1 MDSKKEVQHVY
12 LVGAKSLGAY
22 GGYETFVYK
31 LTEYHQNGKNKMHA
45 VKESIKFARDII
57 VAIYSLVLI
66 VGFKCKKKVK
76 ACILVTN
83 GMGYGGAPLVLLEA
97 AKVYKKNGY
106 KVILYTEFYG
116 DLIKVCRDQKIE
128 VWIVPR
134 GWKMLSKLVLS
145 CKFQFAFVNTAVMY
159 KWVELFEKNNFPTIW
174 WLHEGDSYIDPIA
187 AEMPTHVASS
197 TMVLTVS
204 DRTTMALAKNGIQYK
219 TRMLYYGLDD
229 LAENEET
236 IAQMNGK
243 NIYTFLVMGAICSR
257 KNQLFA
263 IQAYNLLPKKIRAAS
278 KLMLVGTPLDEKDP
292 YYIEF
297 LRVVKQY
304 PEIDYIPRVERSEI
318 PALYRQI
325 NALICCSI
333 DDPLPVVVTE
343 CFMFGKTV
351 IISSGSGQYYMVKDE
366 YDGYSYLESD
376 VNALCKKMISAWS
389 ARDDK
394 AMGEHARNLYTSK
407 FTTRVFEECLMSYTN
422 ELTVN
427 WKGVYVD
434 EAN

>member
-1 MDSKKEVQHVY
+1 
-12 LVGAKSLGAY
+12 
-22 GGYETFVYK
+22 
-31 LTEYHQNGKNKMHA
+31 MHA

-97 AKVYKKNGY
+97 AKVYQKNGY

-187 AEMPTHVASS
+187 AEMPTHVAAS
-197 TMVLTVS
+197 TMVLAVS

-229 LAENEET
+229 LAENEEP

-343 CFMFGKTV
+343 CFMFGKNV

-366 YDGYSYLESD
+366 YDGYS
-376 VNALCKKMISAWS
+376 CI
-389 ARDDK
+389 
-394 AMGEHARNLYTSK
+394 
-407 FTTRVFEECLMSYTN
+407 
-422 ELTVN
+422 
-427 WKGVYVD
+427 
-434 EAN
+434 

>member
-1 MDSKKEVQHVY
+1 
-12 LVGAKSLGAY
+12 
-22 GGYETFVYK
+22 
-31 LTEYHQNGKNKMHA
+31 MHA

-97 AKVYKKNGY
+97 AKVYQKNGY

-197 TMVLTVS
+197 TMILAVS

-229 LAENEET
+229 LAENEEP

-243 NIYTFLVMGAICSR
+243 KIYTFLVMGAICSR

-292 YYIEF
+292 Y
-297 LRVVKQY
+297 
-304 PEIDYIPRVERSEI
+304 
-318 PALYRQI
+318 
-325 NALICCSI
+325 
-333 DDPLPVVVTE
+333 
-343 CFMFGKTV
+343 
-351 IISSGSGQYYMVKDE
+351 
-366 YDGYSYLESD
+366 
-376 VNALCKKMISAWS
+376 
-389 ARDDK
+389 
-394 AMGEHARNLYTSK
+394 
-407 FTTRVFEECLMSYTN
+407 
-422 ELTVN
+422 
-427 WKGVYVD
+427 
-434 EAN
+434 

>member
-1 MDSKKEVQHVY
+1 M
-12 LVGAKSLGAY
+12 
-22 GGYETFVYK
+22 
-31 LTEYHQNGKNKMHA
+31 
-45 VKESIKFARDII
+45 
-57 VAIYSLVLI
+57 
-66 VGFKCKKKVK
+66 
-76 ACILVTN
+76 
-83 GMGYGGAPLVLLEA
+83 LLEA
-97 AKVYKKNGY
+97 AKVYQKNGY

-187 AEMPTHVASS
+187 AEMPTHVAAS
-197 TMVLTVS
+197 TMVLAVS

-229 LAENEET
+229 LAENEEP

-297 LRVVKQY
+297 LRVGKQY
-304 PEIDYIPRVERSEI
+304 PEIDYIPRFERS
-318 PALYRQI
+318 
-325 NALICCSI
+325 
-333 DDPLPVVVTE
+333 
-343 CFMFGKTV
+343 
-351 IISSGSGQYYMVKDE
+351 
-366 YDGYSYLESD
+366 
-376 VNALCKKMISAWS
+376 
-389 ARDDK
+389 
-394 AMGEHARNLYTSK
+394 
-407 FTTRVFEECLMSYTN
+407 
-422 ELTVN
+422 
-427 WKGVYVD
+427 
-434 EAN
+434 

>member
-1 MDSKKEVQHVY
+1 
-12 LVGAKSLGAY
+12 
-22 GGYETFVYK
+22 
-31 LTEYHQNGKNKMHA
+31 MHA

-66 VGFKCKKKVK
+66 VRFKCKKKVK

-97 AKVYKKNGY
+97 AKVYQKNGY

-159 KWVELFEKNNFPTIW
+159 KWVEVFEKNKFPTIW
-174 WLHEGDSYIDPIA
+174 WLHEGDSYINLIA
-187 AEMPTHVASS
+187 DKMPTHVATS
-197 TMVLTVS
+197 TMVLAVS
-204 DRTTMALAKNGIQYK
+204 ERTTVALEKNCIQYRPK
-219 TRMLYYGLDD
+219 MLYYGLAD
-229 LAENEET
+229 LLEQE
-236 IAQMNGK
+236 K
-243 NIYTFLVMGAICSR
+243 NIVRTKDKSIYTFLVMGAICSR
-257 KNQLFA
+257 KNQMFA
-263 IQAYNLLPKKIRAAS
+263 IQAYNQLPKEIKETC
-278 KLMLVGTPLDEKDP
+278 KLMLVGTPLDNEDP

-297 LRVVKQY
+297 MRVVKRH
-304 PEIDYIPRVERSEI
+304 PEIEYVSQVERSEI

-325 NALICCSI
+325 DALICCSI

-351 IISSGSGQYYMVKDE
+351 IISSGSGQYYMVRDG
-366 YDGYSYLESD
+366 YNGYSYRKSD
-376 VNALCKKMISAWS
+376 VNELCDKMKLAWL
-389 ARDDK
+389 ARNDE
-394 AMGEHARNLYTSK
+394 AMGEHARKLYTSK
-407 FTTRVFEECLMSYTN
+407 FTTCVFEECLMSYTN
-422 ELTVN
+422 ELIMS
-427 WKGVYVD
+427 
-434 EAN
+434 